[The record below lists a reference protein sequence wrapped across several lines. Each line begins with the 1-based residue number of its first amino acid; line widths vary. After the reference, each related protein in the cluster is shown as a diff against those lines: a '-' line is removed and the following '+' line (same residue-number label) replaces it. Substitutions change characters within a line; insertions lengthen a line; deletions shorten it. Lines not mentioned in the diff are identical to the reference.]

1 MFKKTFIVTD
11 FLVVLKVAVRFL
23 PEKVSNKNVN
33 ISRIFYI
40 IKTTWFYHLVL
51 FNFVFYRYI
60 VIFYVCMQGF
70 SGEKLFIIMSLYE
83 TNVRKICK
91 KLCNYRKNSFDVSK
105 VRQRFIKGIC
115 SPTRYIFAAYCGF
128 INIR

>member
-1 MFKKTFIVTD
+1 MYVC
-11 FLVVLKVAVRFL
+11 
-23 PEKVSNKNVN
+23 KVSQGKNY
-33 ISRIFYI
+33 SSSCPYM
-40 IKTTWFYHLVL
+40 KQMY
-51 FNFVFYRYI
+51 
-60 VIFYVCMQGF
+60 GK
-70 SGEKLFIIMSLYE
+70 E
-83 TNVRKICK
+83 CK